1 MFFSEYSG
9 VKPDIMVMA
18 KGLAN
23 GFPLSAIVSR
33 KEIMDKQKPGTM
45 VGPCTEAPSDCLSAD
60 CSNCRVGRT
69 RATRCR
75 VPRQLQSQKHLLRRI
90 FWRTSTLGE
99 LQSSSSLNCESR
111 PDIVGFFR

>member
-9 VKPDIMVMA
+9 VRPDIMVMA

-45 VGPCTEAPSDCLSAD
+45 VRSCLWS
-60 CSNCRVGRT
+60 
-69 RATRCR
+69 
-75 VPRQLQSQKHLLRRI
+75 
-90 FWRTSTLGE
+90 
-99 LQSSSSLNCESR
+99 
-111 PDIVGFFR
+111 